1 MRIELTWPRSGAA
14 DHVLTIPVPDVLVPR
29 PSKPAAPV
37 PASEVVPSRASG
49 LLEDVLL
56 HAEPVAASA
65 ASALGLG
72 LLAQIALPFAAKLAR
87 HALTEQR

>member
-1 MRIELTWPRSGAA
+1 MRIELTWQRADAA
-14 DHVLTIPVPDVLVPR
+14 DRVLTIPVPDVLAPRTPQPDAPAPEAHLVPPR
-29 PSKPAAPV
+29 G
-37 PASEVVPSRASG
+37 SG

-87 HALTEQR
+87 QALTEQR